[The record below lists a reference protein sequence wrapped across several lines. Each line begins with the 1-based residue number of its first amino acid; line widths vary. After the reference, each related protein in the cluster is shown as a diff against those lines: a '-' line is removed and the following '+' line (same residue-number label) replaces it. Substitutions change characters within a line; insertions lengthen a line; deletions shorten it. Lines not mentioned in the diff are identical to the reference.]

1 MNKDSSKIKTVTL
14 LPYSFLLWYVIMY
27 ILLKATL
34 YAFFRMIQSNEYD
47 ITLVSRGNWHYDSN
61 IRIKPYVEALVCDRN
76 RVPQCDNCSINALKH
91 CQDLVRLVSETK
103 TFDVVLDFSA
113 YQPKWVHDA
122 VDLLNGKEVGVYIYI
137 SSDAVYEVSKPK
149 SSKRLSKGKAKAV
162 VYYYQP

>member
-1 MNKDSSKIKTVTL
+1 
-14 LPYSFLLWYVIMY
+14 
-27 ILLKATL
+27 
-34 YAFFRMIQSNEYD
+34 MIQSNEYD

-122 VDLLNGKEVGVYIYI
+122 VDLLNGKKVGVYIYI

-149 SSKRLSKGKAKAV
+149 SSKILSKGKAKAV
-162 VYYYQP
+162 VIFTFVLKKMHYVTKLPI